1 MTPQAHTVLD
11 IMTRD
16 NGITHL
22 TATHYN
28 IGCVR
33 KCVSIIRESGIKV
46 KTVKRKDAS
55 GKVYTRWTLAKNYE
69 QPMSYQMRLKLEQ
82 SNGLAL
88 AA

>member
-1 MTPQAHTVLD
+1 MTPQVQTVLD

-16 NGITHL
+16 GGITHL

-33 KCVSIIRESGIKV
+33 KCVSELRAAGIKI

-55 GKVYTRWTLAKNYE
+55 GKMYSRWTLAKASE
-69 QPMSYQMRLKLEQ
+69 QPVSYQMRLKL
-82 SNGLAL
+82 